1 MKKNLFKRHL
11 ALAIIALLTCLLI
24 SSISFASP
32 SLSVSETTLEPSR
45 ELTVYVSGFPTTHK
59 PWIGLLPA
67 DADINKADSHDIA
80 YKWLSD
86 ANADG
91 GKCVFTMPYVEGRY
105 IVGVFEEHNDDN
117 ILAISDVI
125 TTKNVTV
132 SINGLNDSYEKDEPI
147 YFSID
152 KEPAV
157 ALKAWVGL
165 VPADVNDSFDSHDV
179 AYIWVSDLENLS
191 GQFIA
196 PSTEG
201 YYKLGV
207 FLDNADDVA
216 VGLSDAFYVGYNAPN
231 EASSATITPDRYQLQ
246 PLEELTVRF
255 DGFSDRD
262 KPWIGLLPADAD
274 INKPDSYDIAYAW
287 VSDLKNKTWT
297 IKMPRAEGQ
306 YKIGIFRDGDN
317 DSMIVAS
324 DVITTQHLPVS
335 INLQKTTYAQ
345 AEKIPFT
352 IDRAPVDGH
361 GAWVGMVP
369 ADVQDSFDSHDIAY
383 IWVSDLNNLAAEF
396 TAPKK
401 SGTFKLGV
409 FLDNSDDMPLG
420 FSAPFSVGSA
430 TVTNVPVVTAPTAPI
445 STPNQTQKVDL
456 TQRQSG
462 RSRAKNDNPL
472 VEKVKQ
478 AAQQNNDLP
487 FSDLPTSHWSYP
499 YVQIMHGAGIIN
511 GYPDNTFRPDDEF
524 SRAAFAKMLSLSY
537 GLEPYTG
544 NQAIYSDVN
553 KNDWHYPYVMA
564 AEMIEAINYFQE
576 SDGTRTYRPN
586 VASEREDVAI
596 ALVTLLGL
604 DPADAD
610 LSLIANYKDL
620 NKISRDMRPY
630 VALAAEYGIMQGDNN
645 GYFQPHAPL
654 TRAQACKVFA
664 VVLTTLGE
672 W

>member
-1 MKKNLFKRHL
+1 MKNTLTSKKTTLISILLL
-11 ALAIIALLTCLLI
+11 ACLLFGA
-24 SSISFASP
+24 ISFASP
-32 SLSVSETTLEPSR
+32 SLTVSKTTLQPSE
-45 ELTVYVSGFPTTHK
+45 ELTVYVSGFPTK
-59 PWIGLLPA
+59 ANPWIGLLPA
-67 DADINKADSHDIA
+67 DADINKADSYDIA

-86 ANADG
+86 ANRDG

-105 IVGVFEEHNDDN
+105 IVGVFEDSNDDN
-117 ILAISDVI
+117 VLAISDVI
-125 TTKNVTV
+125 TTRNISV
-132 SINGLNDSYEKDEPI
+132 SIDGLKDSYEKDEPI

-152 KEPAV
+152 KKPV
-157 ALKAWVGL
+157 ANLGAWVGV

-179 AYIWVSDLENLS
+179 AYIWMSNLENSS
-191 GQFIA
+191 GKFIA

-207 FLDNADDVA
+207 FLDNANDTA
-216 VGLSDAFYVGYNAPN
+216 VGLSDAFYVGYNPPN
-231 EASSATITPDRYQLQ
+231 QINSATLIVDRYQLQ
-246 PLEELTVRF
+246 PLEELTVQF

-262 KPWIGLLPADAD
+262 APWIGLLPADAD
-274 INKPDSYDIAYAW
+274 INKPDSYDITYAW

-297 IKMPRAEGQ
+297 LKMPRAEGQ
-306 YKIGIFRDGDN
+306 YKIGIFRDN
-317 DSMIVAS
+317 DDDSVIIVS
-324 DVITTQHLPVS
+324 DVITTKHLPVS
-335 INLQKTTYAQ
+335 INLQKTAYAQ

-352 IDRAPVDGH
+352 IDRKPVDGH

-369 ADVQDSFDSHDIAY
+369 ADTQDSFDSHDIAY
-383 IWVSDLNNLAAEF
+383 IWVDNLNNLAGNF
-396 TAPKK
+396 TAPNKNG
-401 SGTFKLGV
+401 SYKLGL

-420 FSAPFSVGSA
+420 FSAPFSVGNV
-430 TVTNVPVVTAPTAPI
+430 TVTNVPIVTTPPV
-445 STPNQTQKVDL
+445 SKPNQTQKIDL
-456 TQRQSG
+456 TKRQSG

-472 VEKVKQ
+472 VELVRQ
-478 AAQQNNDLP
+478 AAQENKDLP
-487 FSDLPTSHWSYP
+487 FTDLPKNHWSYP

-511 GYPDNTFRPDDEF
+511 GYPDNTFRPDANF

-537 GLEPYTG
+537 GLAPYTG
-544 NQAIYSDVN
+544 NQIIYTDVT

-586 VASEREDVAI
+586 IASEREDVAV

-604 DPADAD
+604 DPDDAK
-610 LSLIANYKDL
+610 LELIANYKDL
-620 NKISRDMRPY
+620 NKISRDMKPY

-664 VVLTTLGE
+664 VVLTTLGQ
-672 W
+672 

>member
-1 MKKNLFKRHL
+1 MKTSLFKKKL
-11 ALAIIALLTCLLI
+11 AFVGVLLLVCLLFGAV
-24 SSISFASP
+24 SFASP
-32 SLSVSETTLEPSR
+32 SLSVSKTLLQPS
-45 ELTVYVSGFPTTHK
+45 EEITVYVSGFSTEAN

-67 DADINKADSHDIA
+67 DADINNADSYDIA

-86 ANADG
+86 AIKEG
-91 GKCVFTMPYVEGRY
+91 GKWVFTMPYEEGSF
-105 IVGVFEEHNDDN
+105 IIGVFEDSNDDRV
-117 ILAISDVI
+117 LATSGVI
-125 TTKNVTV
+125 TTQHTSV
-132 SINGLNDSYEKDEPI
+132 SINGLKNNYEKDEVI
-147 YFSID
+147 HFSID
-152 KEPAV
+152 KKPV
-157 ALKAWVGL
+157 DSLNAWVGM
-165 VPADVNDSFDSHDV
+165 VPADVNDSFDNHDIG
-179 AYIWVSDLENLS
+179 YIWVSELINLS
-191 GQFIA
+191 GQIVA

-207 FLDNADDVA
+207 FLDNAGDAA
-216 VGLSDAFYVGYNAPN
+216 VGLSNPFYVGYNAPN
-231 EASSATITPDRYQLQ
+231 QVNSATLTVDRYELQ
-246 PLEELTVRF
+246 PLEELTVHF

-262 KPWIGLLPADAD
+262 TPWIGLLPADAD
-274 INKPDSYDIAYAW
+274 LNNADNYDIAYAW
-287 VSDLKNKTWT
+287 VKDLPNKTWT
-297 IKMPRAEGQ
+297 IKMPRQEGQ

-345 AEKIPFT
+345 AESIPFT
-352 IDRAPVDGH
+352 INRQPVDGH

-369 ADVQDSFDSHDIAY
+369 ADVNDSFDNHDIAY
-383 IWVSDLNNLAAEF
+383 IWVDDLNNLSGQF
-396 TAPKK
+396 TAPSKN
-401 SGTFKLGV
+401 GTFKLGV
-409 FLDNSDDMPLG
+409 FLDNSSDMPVG
-420 FSAPFSVGSA
+420 FSAPFSVGNA
-430 TVTNVPVVTAPTAPI
+430 TTANVSVVNTPV
-445 STPNQTQKVDL
+445 STPSQTQKIDL
-456 TQRQSG
+456 TKRQSG

-472 VEKVKQ
+472 VELVKA
-478 AAQQNNDLP
+478 AAQDTQDLP
-487 FSDLPTSHWSYP
+487 FTDLPKSHWSYP

-511 GYPDNTFRPDDEF
+511 GYPDNTFRPEAEF

-537 GLEPYTG
+537 GLAPYTG
-544 NQAIYSDVN
+544 NQMIYTDVN

-586 VASEREDVAI
+586 IASEREDVAI

-604 DPADAD
+604 DPEDAD

-654 TRAQACKVFA
+654 TRAQACKVFT
-664 VVLTTLGE
+664 VVLTTLGQ
-672 W
+672 